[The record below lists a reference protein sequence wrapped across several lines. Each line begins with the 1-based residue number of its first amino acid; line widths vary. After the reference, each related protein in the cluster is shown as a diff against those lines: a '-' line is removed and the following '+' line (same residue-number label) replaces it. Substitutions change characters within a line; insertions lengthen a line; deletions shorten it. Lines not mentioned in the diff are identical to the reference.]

1 MFDTCSISVCVEVI
15 MLRGGESV
23 LPLPIESRI
32 LTALP
37 FLSHVVVVGDG
48 KPYLSCL
55 MTLSVRLYCVCCVG
69 PYLFQS
75 QIRLLRAPDRRFF
88 QHACVILP
96 KSTHPF
102 HPHARALWRSFFL
115 PFYRPTHSF
124 CACLS
129 AFWDIYDMC
138 HSIRTLL
145 LFASTERVDESNIK
159 APTSTSKCWLTTSED
174 AWVFLPDNSAILPAY
189 RVKVHNC
196 ASFVEIS
203 RSV

>member
-1 MFDTCSISVCVEVI
+1 MCVGDSPRQIFLTNTLLLRMCVEVI

-55 MTLSVRLYCVCCVG
+55 MTLSVRLYCACCISLLCMLYFPIV
-69 PYLFQS
+69 YVVLVHISFS
-75 QIRLLRAPDRRFF
+75 HKFSLRAPDRRFF

-129 AFWDIYDMC
+129 
-138 HSIRTLL
+138 
-145 LFASTERVDESNIK
+145 
-159 APTSTSKCWLTTSED
+159 
-174 AWVFLPDNSAILPAY
+174 
-189 RVKVHNC
+189 
-196 ASFVEIS
+196 S
-203 RSV
+203 R